1 MAKRG
6 RVGCFASP
14 GSVTLPGSTA
24 FCLSVLIGR
33 EPAASRATELHR
45 TKGSYGFKLI
55 LHWHYLR
62 LARRRVAVPVRSVPV
77 PNGSAGCAVEHRHS
91 RLNQTVPSPKG
102 RSVGKEP
109 LGGRA
114 GHTGTDRGRDKRLG
128 FSHHPPNATSIRV
141 RLHLLGLPRGTHHG
155 ITIPQANRVIVIE
168 QMKHLLD

>member
-1 MAKRG
+1 MALSLYYIGIILGLPAGAWRYRSARFPSQMG
-6 RVGCFASP
+6 QQDAPSNIGTVG
-14 GSVTLPGSTA
+14 
-24 FCLSVLIGR
+24 LIR
-33 EPAASRATELHR
+33 PCPR
-45 TKGSYGFKLI
+45 
-55 LHWHYLR
+55 
-62 LARRRVAVPVRSVPV
+62 
-77 PNGSAGCAVEHRHS
+77 
-91 RLNQTVPSPKG
+91 